1 MTKNQ
6 GILVVD
12 DDAKTRHIL
21 ELNLRNKYRVFLA
34 GSGREALTVLKSE
47 PVHLIL
53 SDLRMPDIDGMSLL
67 KTVRTADPEIPF
79 IIMTAYGTVGNAVA
93 ALKQGADDYIL
104 KPVKIDEIELMI
116 GKALSHADLQRENR
130 RLREALRRS
139 GGTQEFITANLRM
152 QAILKKVEQVAPS
165 LATVLITGESG
176 TGKEL
181 IAQAVH
187 RLSPRAA
194 KPCVH
199 INCAAI
205 PHDLLESELFGHE
218 KGSFTGA
225 ISQKHGKL
233 EDADGGTLHLDEIGE
248 LPVPLQVK
256 LLRVLETGQFS
267 RVSGNKTLQADFRII
282 ASTNRNLKDAIRD
295 GTFRADLFY
304 RLNVVSIELPPLRER
319 KDDIPVLV
327 RHFLFKHASRM
338 HKSVQKVEPAALDLL
353 CRYDWPGNVRE
364 LENVVLQALVLT
376 DETMIR
382 ARHLPQDIRANAAR
396 LTTGEIPGNKQ
407 ELLAARARACAAIER
422 RFLETALAKYKGN
435 ISLTA
440 KETGFSRRNLQI
452 MMRKCGLQPM

>member
-205 PHDLLESELFGHE
+205 PHDLLES
-218 KGSFTGA
+218 
-225 ISQKHGKL
+225 
-233 EDADGGTLHLDEIGE
+233 
-248 LPVPLQVK
+248 
-256 LLRVLETGQFS
+256 
-267 RVSGNKTLQADFRII
+267 
-282 ASTNRNLKDAIRD
+282 
-295 GTFRADLFY
+295 
-304 RLNVVSIELPPLRER
+304 
-319 KDDIPVLV
+319 
-327 RHFLFKHASRM
+327 
-338 HKSVQKVEPAALDLL
+338 
-353 CRYDWPGNVRE
+353 
-364 LENVVLQALVLT
+364 
-376 DETMIR
+376 
-382 ARHLPQDIRANAAR
+382 
-396 LTTGEIPGNKQ
+396 
-407 ELLAARARACAAIER
+407 
-422 RFLETALAKYKGN
+422 
-435 ISLTA
+435 
-440 KETGFSRRNLQI
+440 
-452 MMRKCGLQPM
+452 